1 MENVEK
7 ELIREYRH
15 KIAAMNNEE
24 FCKEWA
30 NVVERLKSI
39 PNEKVTKY
47 RNNRKTSAGVS
58 FGI

>member
-1 MENVEK
+1 MTK
-7 ELIREYRH
+7 EYKH

-30 NVVERLKSI
+30 NVVEKLKSV
-39 PNEKVTKY
+39 PNEKVTRY
-47 RNNRKTSAGVS
+47 RNNRKTSAGFS